1 MGRHPVIVGSLE
13 QAIARQLLLGVRE
26 SLTIASQLGKPVRAV
41 NAALASLQD
50 ACDGCLTLTR
60 PYPDEPRVVV
70 TIVDIAR
77 LRRMAG
83 AR

>member
-1 MGRHPVIVGSLE
+1 MSRHPVIVVPME

-26 SLTIASQLGKPVRAV
+26 SLTIASRLGRPVEAV
-41 NAALASLQD
+41 HDALASLRD
-50 ACDGCLTLTR
+50 ACDGCIALTR

-70 TIVDIAR
+70 TIVDMLR

>member
-13 QAIARQLLLGVRE
+13 QAIAWQLLLGVRE
-26 SLTIASQLGKPVRAV
+26 SLTIASQLGKPVEAV
-41 NAALASLQD
+41 NDALASLQD
-50 ACDGCLTLTR
+50 ACDGCLALTR